1 MAVLVKQSD
10 GTRATLL
17 SRHMVGRSRLADLR
31 MSEPTVSG
39 EHAVISW
46 TGREWRLHDLGSRN
60 GTSLDGRR
68 LTAGERVLLARG
80 SLITFG
86 QDDNAWVMTDDDEP
100 ALLALPA
107 DGGEPLVARN
117 ELLAL
122 PSDDDPVAEVY
133 RNALGEWVLEHA
145 GETTRIADHHV
156 VRVGERELVL
166 RVPDVIATTWDSSV
180 PSPHLSGLTL
190 RFSVSLDEEYV
201 ALTARSAHRDLDLG
215 ARAHHAVLL
224 ALARS
229 RLEDQKT
236 TPPASS
242 SPGRLGTSPESAHG
256 WVYLDDLAREL
267 GLDEQHLNVAI
278 FRSRRQLS
286 EAGIMGAA
294 SIVERRRPTR
304 ELRLGVSRIEIITV

>member
-10 GTRATLL
+10 GTRAILL

-31 MSEPTVSG
+31 MGEPTVSG

-60 GTSLDGRR
+60 GTSLDGKR
-68 LTAGERVLLARG
+68 LAAGERVPLVRG
-80 SLITFG
+80 SVITFG
-86 QDDNAWVMTDDDEP
+86 QEDNSWLLAEDDAP
-100 ALLALPA
+100 ALMAIPV
-107 DGGEPLVARN
+107 DGGAPLVARN

-122 PSDDDPVAEVY
+122 PSDEDPVAEIY
-133 RNALGEWVLEHA
+133 RNALGEWVMEHA
-145 GETTRIADHHV
+145 GESTRVADHHA

-166 RVPDVIATTWDSSV
+166 RVPDVIATTWDSSA
-180 PSPHLSGLTL
+180 PAPHLSGLTL
-190 RFSVSLDEEYV
+190 RFSVSRDEEYV
-201 ALTARSAHRDLDLG
+201 ALTARSIHRDLDLG

-229 RLEDQKT
+229 RLEDQQDPPP
-236 TPPASS
+236 TPA
-242 SPGRLGTSPESAHG
+242 GRAGTSPDSAHG
-256 WVYLDDLAREL
+256 WVYLDDLARQL

-286 EAGIMGAA
+286 EAGILGAA

-304 ELRLGVSRIEIITV
+304 ELRIGVSRIEIVTV